1 MSRKSTLVT
10 QLGPNGAIPLSE
22 SNSAAPFSLSTNF
35 NAPVTVV
42 RFLDNCSYQIN
53 VTTTD
58 SSGTFA
64 VEVSN
69 DYYVNEGNDAVV
81 MNPGNWIPLTLAGG
95 TPTVSAADTL
105 ITVNLNQLPFYAVR
119 LSYNSTTAG
128 TGICRV
134 FITDKVLGA

>member
-10 QLGPNGAIPLSE
+10 QLGPNGAIPLAE
-22 SNSAAPFSLSTNF
+22 FNSAAPFSLSTDF
-35 NAPVTVV
+35 STPATVI

-69 DYYVNEGNDAVV
+69 DYYVNEGNDSVV
-81 MNPGNWIPLTLAGG
+81 MNPGKWIPLTLAGG
-95 TPTVSAADTL
+95 TPTVSAGDTL